1 MQIGD
6 VIKKYRKE
14 KSITQEEMAKRLGVT
29 APAVSKW
36 ENGTTVPDI
45 MLLGPIA
52 RLFEISVDTL
62 LSFQEE
68 LSPKEIADLVQEVDK
83 RFKEESYDQVFQSV
97 KKKLEMYPNS
107 KQLIWQMA
115 LILDAR
121 RMAMN
126 IPNSEKYDSYI
137 LDWYSQGL
145 SSDDERIRTSAA
157 DSLFNYY
164 MRKEEYEKAEEYLK
178 YFSEQN
184 PMRKQKQA
192 LIYSKTNRVNEAY
205 KSYEEIL
212 FSLSQILSLV
222 FNSIYMLAVSEGNME
237 KAHKMVDKQEE
248 LARLFEV
255 GRYQEVSGR
264 LDLATLEKDADKVIH
279 TMQEMLASVGE
290 LGAFNKSSLYE
301 HMTFKEIDKAFVED
315 MRDKLLEY
323 FRDKETFRFLEGDER
338 WEELV
343 LQKEF
348 A

>member
-14 KSITQEEMAKRLGVT
+14 KGITQEEMARRLGVT

-36 ENGTTVPDI
+36 ENGTSVPDI

-68 LSPKEIADLVQEVDK
+68 LSPKEIADLMQALDK
-83 RFKEESYDQVFQSV
+83 RFNEESYDEAFHWA
-97 KKKLEMYPNS
+97 KKKLEMYPNC

-115 LILDAR
+115 LVLDAR
-121 RMAMN
+121 HMTMDV
-126 IPNSEKYDSYI
+126 PDSDKYDSYI

-145 SSDDERIRTSAA
+145 SSDDERIKTSAA

-164 MRKEEYEKAEEYLK
+164 VRKEEYEKAEEYLK

-192 LIYSKTNRVNEAY
+192 LIYSKTNRVYEAY
-205 KSYEEIL
+205 KSYEEIV
-212 FSLSQILSLV
+212 FSSSQMLSLV
-222 FNSIYMLAVSEGNME
+222 FNGIYMLAVSEGNME
-237 KAHKMVDKQEE
+237 KARKMIDKQEE
-248 LARLFEV
+248 LARFFEV
-255 GRYQEVSGR
+255 GRYQEVSPR
-264 LDLATLEKDADKVIH
+264 LDLATLEKDADTVIQ

-290 LGAFNKSSLYE
+290 LGAFSKSSLYE
-301 HMTFKEIDKAFVED
+301 HMTFKKLDTAFVED
-315 MRDKLLEY
+315 MRDKLLEC
-323 FRDKETFRFLEGDER
+323 FRDTETFRFLIGNER
-338 WEELV
+338 WENLV
-343 LQKEF
+343 K
-348 A
+348 

>member
-14 KSITQEEMAKRLGVT
+14 KGITQEEMARRLGVT

-62 LSFQEE
+62 LSFNEE
-68 LSPKEIADLVQEVDK
+68 LSPKEIADLVQTLDK
-83 RFKEESYDQVFQSV
+83 RFSEESYDDVFQWA
-97 KKKLEMYPNS
+97 KKRIEMYPNC

-115 LILDAR
+115 LILDAH
-121 RMAMN
+121 RMTMN
-126 IPNSEKYDSYI
+126 VPDSDKYEDYI

-164 MRKEEYEKAEEYLK
+164 MRKEEYEKAEDYLK

-205 KSYEEIL
+205 ESYEGIL
-212 FSLSQILSLV
+212 FAASQILSLV
-222 FNSIYMLAVSEGNME
+222 FNNIYMLAVSEKNME

-248 LARLFEV
+248 LARLFEA
-255 GRYQEVSGR
+255 GRYQEVSPR
-264 LDLATLEKDADKVIH
+264 LDLATLEKDADTAIT
-279 TMQEMLASVGE
+279 TMKEMLASVGE
-290 LGAFNKSSLYE
+290 LGAFSKSSLYE
-301 HMTFKEIDKAFVED
+301 HMTFKDIDKAFVED
-315 MRDKLLEY
+315 MREKLLEC
-323 FRDKETFRFLEGDER
+323 FRDKESFGFLVGDER

-343 LQKEF
+343 K
-348 A
+348 